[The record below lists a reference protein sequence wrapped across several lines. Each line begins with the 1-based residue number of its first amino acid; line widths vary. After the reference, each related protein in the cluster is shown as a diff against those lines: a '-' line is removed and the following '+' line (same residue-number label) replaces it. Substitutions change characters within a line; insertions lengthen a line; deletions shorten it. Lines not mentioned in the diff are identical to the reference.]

1 MKHYFYRV
9 QTQYDGIFT
18 GIIECPDN
26 LDRLG
31 EFWFYIY
38 RDRMINNGQEYEFL
52 VLNSL

>member
-1 MKHYFYRV
+1 MKRYFYRV

-31 EFWFYIY
+31 EFWLYVKE
-38 RDRMINNGQEYEFL
+38 DRMIKTQEYEFL
-52 VLNSL
+52 ALSLLN